1 MPDTKEKI
9 LMTALELFAQDGY
22 EAVSVSM
29 IAGELGM
36 TKSALYKHYQN
47 KRDIFDH
54 IVARMTELDNRQARE
69 SQVPEG
75 TLTETPEEY
84 RRTTPE
90 QLRDF
95 TLAQYRFWTGDEF
108 ASNYRKMLTLEQ
120 YRNGEMNRLYQS
132 CLVSG
137 PVQYLEDL
145 FREMISRGIL
155 RPGEPKQLA
164 VEFFAPLFLLIQM
177 SDGEGGLPDAGE
189 ILTAQMERFFEHWK
203 GESLESED

>member
-9 LMTALELFAQDGY
+9 LLTALGLFARDGY
-22 EAVSVSM
+22 EAVSVST

-36 TKSALYKHYQN
+36 TKSALYKHYKN

-54 IVARMTELDNRQARE
+54 IVARMVELDNRQARE

-84 RRTTPE
+84 CRTTPG

-95 TLAQYRFWTGDEF
+95 TLAQYRFWTRDEF

-137 PVQYLEDL
+137 PVQYLEDI

-155 RPGEPKQLA
+155 RPGEPKELA

-177 SDGEGGLPDAGE
+177 SDGEGGLSGAE
-189 ILTAQMERFFEHWK
+189 VILSAQIDRFFEHWK
-203 GESLESED
+203 GEAFESEH